1 MSRDKI
7 ASRRAFI
14 KKLAGTVAFIAPFM
28 TTITVDALAKSNEGA
43 PETRTCNDNCSYTC
57 SGNCKWTCS
66 ACCKEDSCW
75 AVCAVTCKHSCN
87 ISCKETNASSC
98 RSVDCFN

>member
-28 TTITVDALAKSNEGA
+28 TTITVDALAKSNEDA
-43 PETRTCNDNCSYTC
+43 PETRRVMTIVLILVQGIA
-57 SGNCKWTCS
+57 SGLVQLVVRKIRVGLYVW
-66 ACCKEDSCW
+66 
-75 AVCAVTCKHSCN
+75 
-87 ISCKETNASSC
+87 
-98 RSVDCFN
+98 